1 MGTRFTFHFRT
12 SRSLRARAPA
22 LPVKAVCSVYEEQ
35 LSYERKSN
43 PLNIMAN
50 SPASTA
56 PALRAIPSVDQ
67 LLRTEAIA
75 QLRRSVGMPRLTII
89 AREVTE
95 EMRREIQS
103 VGLPQQTKDALLNE
117 AVQRIQNLCRRD
129 ALSVLRRV
137 INATGVI
144 LHTNLGRAPLSE
156 AAHRAI
162 ALEAA
167 GYCTL
172 EYDPAS
178 GARGKRGGYAE
189 ELLTQLTG
197 AEAALVVNN
206 CASAAL
212 LILTVLARDGETIVS
227 RGELVEI
234 GGDFRVPEVMSNSG
248 TLMVEVGSTNRT
260 RIDDYKRAMNDQT
273 RLIMRVHPSNYR
285 IIGFTDSPEL
295 SKLAALAH
303 ESGLPLYEDAGSG
316 VLSDL
321 SKYGLSDEPIISESI
336 AAGADVV
343 SFSGDKLLGACQ
355 AGLIVG
361 RREIIDRLRKH
372 SLYRALRV
380 DKLCLAALE
389 ATLDAHRRGAIEEI
403 PALQMLALS
412 ADTIEKRAANFIAQ
426 LVDGGTSA
434 GLTATIIS
442 GQSAVGG
449 GSGPN
454 VHPATALIALKHE
467 RLNADEIE
475 RNLRLFSPPVIA
487 RIADEQVLLDLRT
500 VDVNEESELLQ
511 AVRSLGA

>member
-1 MGTRFTFHFRT
+1 
-12 SRSLRARAPA
+12 
-22 LPVKAVCSVYEEQ
+22 
-35 LSYERKSN
+35 
-43 PLNIMAN
+43 MAN
-50 SPASTA
+50 PAASKDLN
-56 PALRAIPSVDQ
+56 LRAIPSVDQ

-75 QLRRSVGMPRLTII
+75 QLRSSVGMPRITTI

-103 VGLPQQTKDALLNE
+103 EGFPEKTKDTLLNE
-117 AVQRIQNLCRRD
+117 AVRRIHSLCQRE

-156 AAHRAI
+156 TARKSI
-162 ALEAA
+162 AKEAA

-172 EYDPAS
+172 EYDPTTGS
-178 GARGKRGGYAE
+178 RGKRGGHAE

-234 GGDFRVPEVMSNSG
+234 GGDFRVPDVMSNSG
-248 TLMVEVGSTNRT
+248 TRMVEVGSTNRT
-260 RIDDYKRAMNDQT
+260 RLDDYRRAMNDNT

-295 SKLAALAH
+295 PQLASLAH

-316 VLSDL
+316 VLNDL
-321 SKYGLSDEPIISESI
+321 SRYGINDEPIISESI

-343 SFSGDKLLGACQ
+343 SFSGDKLLGATQ

-361 RREIIDRLRKH
+361 QRAIIDRLRRH

-403 PALQMLALS
+403 PALRMLALTKD
-412 ADTIEKRAANFIAQ
+412 AIEERAKSFIAK
-426 LVDGGTSA
+426 LARSSESNA
-434 GLTATIIS
+434 LMATIVA

-454 VHPATALIALKHE
+454 VHPPTALIALKHE
-467 RLNADEIE
+467 HLNAGGIE
-475 RNLRLFSPPVIA
+475 KKLRLFSPSVIA
-487 RIADEQVLLDLRT
+487 RIADDQVLLDLRT
-500 VDVNEESELLQ
+500 VGDSEEPELL
-511 AVRSLGA
+511 AALRSLGV